1 MPCFSYKGIDIYGT
15 LHRGKKNIPSQQY
28 LRKTLWNEGIALLSS
43 KQIFCLDIPFLK
55 EQQKILFYK
64 HLGTLLAAGILLPD
78 ALEHLAL
85 NTKHLFLQNILY
97 DFSKKISA
105 GRNFSSILLENK
117 LLAPPAIHFMIEAGQ
132 KSSNLPG
139 VCFAI
144 SSYFERMRDF
154 KKNIGKII
162 IMPAI
167 TLCTALILFG
177 IISHTMVNRLITMMH
192 LFNKKGTRIEDRFIF
207 KILNIFTMHTFFMVI
222 GIFIVFF
229 ASIII
234 LLRFSRGQHMIHYCI
249 SRTPLLRTFFMQSAL
264 SQMFFSLG
272 LLLESGVSLQN
283 ALSCLSK
290 TTSYIPLKNC
300 ILKITATMNSGIMFS
315 AAISQFLPTEG
326 DAAII
331 MRIAEKTGNIA
342 KTCLELG
349 QNYNNQIKSILQQ
362 LLIFL
367 QPLLIL
373 ILGIIIA
380 GIMIALYT
388 PLLEFSLNI

>member
-1 MPCFSYKGIDIYGT
+1 MPRFLYKGIDVYGT
-15 LHRGKKNIPSQQY
+15 QYRGKKIFPSIGY
-28 LRKTLWNEGIALLSS
+28 LKKSLWNEGIALISARECFN
-43 KQIFCLDIPFLK
+43 IFIPFISEK
-55 EQQKILFYK
+55 QKILFYK
-64 HLGTLLAAGILLPD
+64 NLGTLLSSGILLPD

-85 NTKHLFLQNILY
+85 NTNQIFLQSILY
-97 DFSKKISA
+97 NFSKKIAA
-105 GRNFSSILLENK
+105 GGNFSSVLLENR

-132 KSSNLPG
+132 KSSNIAG

-154 KKNIGKII
+154 KKNIAKIM
-162 IMPAI
+162 IMPLI

-177 IISHTMVNRLITMMH
+177 VISHTMVNRLITMMH
-192 LFNKKGTRIEDRFIF
+192 LFNKKGTNIEDRFIF
-207 KILNIFTMHTFFMVI
+207 KILGLFNMHTFFIVT
-222 GIFIVFF
+222 GIFILIFSLV
-229 ASIII
+229 II
-234 LLRFSRGQHMIHYCI
+234 LLRFERGKYMIHYCI
-249 SRTPLLRTFFMQSAL
+249 SCTPLLRTFFMQSAL

-283 ALSCLSK
+283 ALSCLSQ

-300 ILKITATMNSGIMFS
+300 ILKIKEMMNHGIMFS
-315 AAISQFLPTEG
+315 AAILQFLPTEG
-326 DAAII
+326 NAAII
-331 MRIAEKTGNIA
+331 MRIAEKTGNIS
-342 KTCLELG
+342 TSCLQLG
-349 QNYNNQIKSILQQ
+349 QDYNNAIKSILQQ

-380 GIMIALYT
+380 GIMIALYA